1 VKIMGFQGSS
11 DEGIRGI
18 VAFIG
23 IGANLGDPAAQCR
36 DAVQRVGATPGVC
49 ALRCSS
55 LYRTAPVGP
64 EEQAWFINAVA
75 EVRTELS
82 PAKFFEA
89 LKAIE
94 RQMGRTDGPRWGP
107 RMIDLDI
114 LLYGQQVVDREGLKI
129 PHPEMHR
136 RRFVL
141 EPLCE
146 LASYVI
152 HPAFGVSTR
161 GLLDRLV
168 DPGLVELYAPEDL
181 GDDRFEADFSRKLR
195 SKMVVGK

>member
-11 DEGIRGI
+11 GKGIRGI

-36 DAVQRVGATPGVC
+36 DAVRCVGATPGVC
-49 ALRCSS
+49 VLRCSS

-64 EEQAWFINAVA
+64 EKQGWFINAAA
-75 EVRTELS
+75 EVRTDLT
-82 PAKFFEA
+82 PAKLFEA

-107 RMIDLDI
+107 RVIDLDI
-114 LLYGQQVVDREGLKI
+114 LLYGQEVVDREGLKI

-146 LASYVI
+146 LASYAI
-152 HPAFGVSTR
+152 HPAFGVSAR
-161 GLLDRLV
+161 GLLDRLT
-168 DPGLVELYAPEDL
+168 DPGVVELYAPEDA
-181 GDDRFEADFSRKLR
+181 G
-195 SKMVVGK
+195 G

>member
-1 VKIMGFQGSS
+1 MGLQGSLG
-11 DEGIRGI
+11 EGIRGI

-36 DAVQRVGATPGVC
+36 DAVQRVGTTPGVHV
-49 ALRCSS
+49 LRCSS

-64 EEQAWFINAVA
+64 KDQGWFINAVA
-75 EVRTELS
+75 EVRTGLS
-82 PAKFFEA
+82 PGDFFAA

-107 RMIDLDI
+107 RVIDLDI
-114 LLYGQQVVDREGLKI
+114 LLYGQEVVDIDGLKI

-141 EPLCE
+141 APLCE
-146 LASYVI
+146 LASYAI
-152 HPAFGVSTR
+152 HPAFGVSAR

-168 DPGLVELYAPEDL
+168 EPGVVELYAPEET
-181 GDDRFEADFSRKLR
+181 GE
-195 SKMVVGK
+195 

>member
-1 VKIMGFQGSS
+1 MMPHRVPVKQGSS
-11 DEGIRGI
+11 GEGIRGI

-36 DAVQRVGATPGVC
+36 DAVRRVGTIPGVRV
-49 ALRCSS
+49 LRCSS
-55 LYRTAPVGP
+55 LYRTAPLGP
-64 EEQAWFINAVA
+64 MEQGWFINAVA
-75 EVRTELS
+75 EVRTDLS

-107 RMIDLDI
+107 RVIDLDI
-114 LLYGQQVVDREGLKI
+114 LLYGQEVVDQEGLKI

-141 EPLCE
+141 APLCE
-146 LASYVI
+146 LASYEI
-152 HPAFGVSTR
+152 HPAFGVSAR
-161 GLLDRLV
+161 GLLDRIDDTGV
-168 DPGLVELYAPEDL
+168 VELYAPE
-181 GDDRFEADFSRKLR
+181 EA
-195 SKMVVGK
+195 GE

>member
-1 VKIMGFQGSS
+1 MGFQGSS
-11 DEGIRGI
+11 GGAIRGI

-36 DAVQRVGATPGVC
+36 DAVRRVGTTSGVSV
-49 ALRCSS
+49 LRCSS

-64 EEQAWFINAVA
+64 LEQGWFINAVA
-75 EVRTELS
+75 EVRTDLS
-82 PAKFFEA
+82 PTKLFEA

-107 RMIDLDI
+107 RVIDLDI
-114 LLYGQQVVDREGLKI
+114 LLYGQEVVDRKGLKI

-141 EPLCE
+141 APLCE

-152 HPAFGVSTR
+152 HPAFGVSAR
-161 GLLDRLV
+161 GLLDRLT
-168 DPGLVELYAPEDL
+168 DPGVVDLYAPEET
-181 GDDRFEADFSRKLR
+181 GE
-195 SKMVVGK
+195 

>member
-11 DEGIRGI
+11 GESIRGI

-36 DAVQRVGATPGVC
+36 DAVRRVGTTPGVRV
-49 ALRCSS
+49 LRCSS

-64 EEQAWFINAVA
+64 TEQGWFINAVA
-75 EVRTELS
+75 EVRTDLS
-82 PAKFFEA
+82 PTKLFET

-94 RQMGRTDGPRWGP
+94 RKMGRTEGPRWGP
-107 RMIDLDI
+107 RVIDLDV
-114 LLYGQQVVDREGLKI
+114 LLYGQEVVDRDGLKI

-141 EPLCE
+141 APLCE
-146 LASYVI
+146 LASYAI
-152 HPAFGVSTR
+152 HPAFGVSAR
-161 GLLDRLV
+161 GLLDRLI
-168 DPGLVELYAPEDL
+168 DPGVVELYVPVET
-181 GDDRFEADFSRKLR
+181 GD
-195 SKMVVGK
+195 

>member
-1 VKIMGFQGSS
+1 MGFQGSS
-11 DEGIRGI
+11 GEGIRGI

-36 DAVQRVGATPGVC
+36 DAVRRVGTIPGVRM
-49 ALRCSS
+49 LRCSS

-64 EEQAWFINAVA
+64 EEQGWFINAVA
-75 EVRTELS
+75 EVRTELPPS
-82 PAKFFEA
+82 NFFEA

-107 RMIDLDI
+107 RVIDLDI
-114 LLYGQQVVDREGLKI
+114 LLYGQEVVDREGLKI

-146 LASYVI
+146 LASYEI
-152 HPAFGVSTR
+152 HPAFGVSVR
-161 GLLDRLV
+161 GLLDRLA
-168 DPGLVELYAPEDL
+168 DPGIVELYVPEKTGDYKEAADL
-181 GDDRFEADFSRKLR
+181 SREL
-195 SKMVVGK
+195 